1 MSQLIKITLH
11 DNYRNVV
18 QLNPKNMPDNII
30 YLNNLSGYITE
41 ESLNARN
48 YLTNVPSTYIT
59 EQTLNNKGYLTNI
72 PDEYVTNEQLANMN
86 YLTTIPENYI
96 TEQILN
102 NKGYLT
108 GIPSNYLTDQDI
120 NRAIEEID
128 NTDSGSCI
136 LSFNDSDKFN
146 IIATRSF
153 TIEVTDLTIFG
164 QFLLA
169 RIDNTGGY
177 TITFNNTAIISS
189 AGIYNVIFGTGNVML
204 GNPAKQS
211 TKQT

>member
-11 DNYRNVV
+11 DNQRNVV

-30 YLNNLSGYITE
+30 YSADLSGYITE

-48 YLTNVPSTYIT
+48 YLTTVPSTYIT
-59 EQTLNNKGYLTNI
+59 EQT
-72 PDEYVTNEQLANMN
+72 
-86 YLTTIPENYI
+86 
-96 TEQILN
+96 LN

-120 NRAIEEID
+120 NRAIVEIE

-136 LSFNDSDKFN
+136 LSFNNSDKFN
-146 IIATRSF
+146 ISATNEF
-153 TIEVTDLTIFG
+153 TLNVTDLTVFG

-169 RIDNTGGY
+169 RIDNTSGY
-177 TITFNNTAIISS
+177 TIKFNNTAIISS
-189 AGIYNVIFGTGNVML
+189 AGIYNVVFGMGNVLL

-211 TKQT
+211 TKQL